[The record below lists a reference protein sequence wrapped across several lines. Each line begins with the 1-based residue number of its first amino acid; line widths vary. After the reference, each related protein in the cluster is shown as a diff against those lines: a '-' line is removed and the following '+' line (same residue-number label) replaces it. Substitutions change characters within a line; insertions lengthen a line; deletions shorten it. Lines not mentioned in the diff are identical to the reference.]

1 MHFYED
7 LGYGVA
13 ENGFRLWRSSHNR
26 TPCIS
31 QACIGG
37 IGRRGCCGDRFLW
50 TSPRGIRCVD
60 LYLSCDLVAD
70 INFLL
75 YEAPEVGEAMFEFC
89 FRRRRRIFLDTRLSR
104 MAFHAE
110 NWEGGS
116 GSSALG
122 PAGVGRGGGFT
133 SLSIFVLSYQ
143 RRRGYIVLDY
153 GNWCVE
159 RQETTSVFP
168 GSGLSHVVST
178 RASRFRPTTYV
189 VQLVRSSTF
198 SIRSSSD
205 GSQTTDHPIKPAGSR
220 GFLRAE
226 SYTAT
231 GVVTQARKESGSAEP
246 PSAASSKL
254 EIPGGKGTGH
264 SSKAFDRHLD
274 SEFSRRG
281 DGESGTHMKGD
292 HSGPSCMHCIL
303 LCV

>member
-1 MHFYED
+1 MKI
-7 LGYGVA
+7 LVMA

-50 TSPRGIRCVD
+50 TSPRGKRCVD

-70 INFLL
+70 LNFLL

-110 NWEGGS
+110 NWGG
-116 GSSALG
+116 GVRIQCAG
-122 PAGVGRGGGFT
+122 PGWGGGGGFT

-143 RRRGYIVLDY
+143 RRRGHIVPDY
-153 GNWCVE
+153 GIWCVE

-198 SIRSSSD
+198 SIRSSS
-205 GSQTTDHPIKPAGSR
+205 QTTDHPIKPAGSR

-226 SYTAT
+226 SCTAT

-254 EIPGGKGTGH
+254 EIPGGKAQATQARRLIDIWIRSSPGAGTARAEH
-264 SSKAFDRHLD
+264 
-274 SEFSRRG
+274 
-281 DGESGTHMKGD
+281 T
-292 HSGPSCMHCIL
+292 
-303 LCV
+303 